1 MNLLQMQFKA
11 LVFKNIIVIILFI
24 FALNHSLYSQTF
36 PVDSIYLQSLYD
48 SSRVYY
54 TLGNYTKAV
63 ENLQEILNLKKKS
76 GIDSEPQYFKVYNR
90 LGLNYYEK
98 GQLRKAIDNY
108 SLALEHTSV
117 DFNKT
122 IICSNI
128 ANVVVTACACC

>member
-11 LVFKNIIVIILFI
+11 LVFKFFVFTFLLLFTPSMKLI
-24 FALNHSLYSQTF
+24 AQAPN
-36 PVDSIYLQSLYD
+36 DSIYLQSLYD
-48 SSRVYY
+48 SSKVYY
-54 TLGNYTKAV
+54 THSNYTKAV
-63 ENLQEILNLKKKS
+63 ESLQEVLALKKKS